1 MSSYAPGK
9 MCSQAILSTIRK
21 ERQQREDQEKLRAA
35 GVFPADEARRPG
47 APLDE
52 QRVRGDKRLRADHS
66 LRLDD

>member
-1 MSSYAPGK
+1 MSSYPPSK
-9 MCSQAILSTIRK
+9 LQIRTILAAIRK

-52 QRVRGDKRLRADHS
+52 QRVRGDEKLCADHS